1 METYNKNM
9 TKSSKTIYYSGDKK
23 HLVAVDCI
31 IFGFQNGV
39 LKLLLLKRK
48 VEPLKGQ
55 WSLIGSFVK
64 PNESLDDAAKRI
76 LKESTG
82 LEDVF
87 MEQLY
92 CFGDVDRDPGD
103 RVISMAY
110 NALMRLEESDEAKV
124 EDFGAKWIPVDQVP
138 SMVIDHDQM
147 MQTAL
152 AHLQNKIRF
161 YPIGFELLPE
171 KFTLPQLLQLYQAI
185 YRQPLDDRNFRKK
198 ILSLDILKKQD
209 EKDKSVSRKGAFYYR
224 FDKKKYEKL
233 MKRGGGFFLKL

>member
-1 METYNKNM
+1 M
-9 TKSSKTIYYSGDKK
+9 TKSPKPIFYTGNDK

-64 PNESLDDAAKRI
+64 PDENLDDAAKRI

-87 MEQLY
+87 MEQMY

-110 NALMRLEESDEAKV
+110 NALIRLEESDEVKV
-124 EDFGAKWIPVDQVP
+124 EAFGAKWVPVDQVP
-138 SMVIDHDQM
+138 NLVIDHDRM
-147 MQTAL
+147 MKMAL
-152 AHLQNKIRF
+152 AHLQNKVRF
-161 YPIGFELLPE
+161 YPIGFELLPK

-185 YRQPLDDRNFRKK
+185 YQQPLDDRNFRKK
-198 ILSLDILKKQD
+198 ILSLDILKKLD
-209 EKDKSVSRKGAFYYR
+209 EKDKSVSRKGAYYYR

-233 MKRGGGFFLKL
+233 MKKGGFFLKL

>member
-1 METYNKNM
+1 MENLQSNLFYQNNE
-9 TKSSKTIYYSGDKK
+9 K

-48 VEPLKGQ
+48 VEPLIGQ

-64 PNESLDDAAKRI
+64 PGEHLDDAAKRI

-87 MEQLY
+87 MEQVHCY
-92 CFGDVDRDPGD
+92 GNADRDPGD
-103 RVISMAY
+103 RVISVAFKAMI
-110 NALMRLEESDEAKV
+110 RLDESDEAKV
-124 EDFGAKWIPVDQVP
+124 ENFGAKWISLDQVP
-138 SMVIDHDQM
+138 KLVIDHDIM

-152 AHLQNKIRF
+152 EQLQTKARF
-161 YPIGFELLPE
+161 YPIGFELLPK

-185 YRQPLDDRNFRKK
+185 YQQPIDDRNFRKK
-198 ILSLDILKKQD
+198 ILSLNILKKLA
-209 EKDKSVSRKGAFYYR
+209 EKDKSVSRKGAFYYS
-224 FDKKKYEKL
+224 FDRKKYEK
-233 MKRGGGFFLKL
+233 MTKKDGGMYLKLVAKS

>member
-1 METYNKNM
+1 MA
-9 TKSSKTIYYSGDKK
+9 KSAQPIFYKGSEK
-23 HLVAVDCI
+23 HLLAVDCI

-48 VEPLKGQ
+48 VEPLKGK

-64 PNESLDDAAKRI
+64 SNENLDDAAKRI

-92 CFGDVDRDPGD
+92 CFGNVDRDPGD

-110 NALMRLEESDEAKV
+110 NALIRLEESDEAKV
-124 EDFGAKWIPVDQVP
+124 EDFGAKWIPLDKIP
-138 SMVIDHDQM
+138 KLVIDHNIM
-147 MQTAL
+147 LQTAL
-152 AHLQNKIRF
+152 QHLQTKARF
-161 YPIGFELLPE
+161 YPIGFELLPK

-185 YRQPLDDRNFRKK
+185 
-198 ILSLDILKKQD
+198 
-209 EKDKSVSRKGAFYYR
+209 
-224 FDKKKYEKL
+224 
-233 MKRGGGFFLKL
+233 